1 MISEAFEATRTGYGR
16 GLLAAG
22 KKNDNVVSLEADL
35 GASCKTAEFK
45 TEFPERSFNLGI
57 SEQDMICTAAGMAAE
72 RKIAFAAT
80 FSIFTERAFEQIR
93 NSVARQNLDVKIMGS
108 HSGLHTGE
116 DGSSAQTVED
126 IAIYRTLPN
135 MHVIVPAD
143 SVEGEAVT
151 LAAAETE
158 GPFYLRFGRNKTPV
172 IYDENYKFEIG
183 TGSILKEGSDITI
196 IACGVL
202 VSESLKAAE
211 ILEKDGISARV
222 VNMSSI
228 KPIDSELIE
237 KCASETGL
245 IVTAEDHSIIGGLG
259 SAVAEVLSER
269 RPTRLVRIGVQ
280 DVFGESGSPEELYKK
295 YGLDAES
302 IAEKLKG
309 EVK

>member
-1 MISEAFEATRTGYGR
+1 MSSEAVEATRTGYGR
-16 GLLAAG
+16 GLLVAG

-45 TEFPERSFNLGI
+45 RELPERSFNVGI
-57 SEQDMICTAAGMAAE
+57 SEQDMICTASGMAAE
-72 RKIAFAAT
+72 GKVAFAAS
-80 FSIFTERAFEQIR
+80 FAIFTERAFEQIR
-93 NSVARQNLDVKIMGS
+93 NSVARQNLDVKVMGS

-135 MHVIVPAD
+135 MRVIVPAD
-143 SVEGEAVT
+143 SVEAEAAT
-151 LAAAETE
+151 ITASEKP
-158 GPFYLRFGRNKTPV
+158 GPFYLRFGRNKTPI

-183 TGSILKEGSDITI
+183 KGSVLKEGNDLTI

-211 ILEKDGISARV
+211 ILEKEGISARV

-237 KCASETGL
+237 KCANETEL
-245 IVTAEDHSIIGGLG
+245 IITAEDHSIIGGLG

-269 RPTRLVRIGVQ
+269 CPTRLVRIGVQ

-295 YGLDAES
+295 YGLDSES
-302 IAEKLKG
+302 IAEKVKE